1 MSASTV
7 SAEPVIAAAAALPL
21 RQDDPISLL
30 LIIKVMALTALLLA
44 VVYLVLR
51 WYSRRGG
58 GAMTARSERAELRCS
73 AALRLSPRTRVY
85 LVEAGDER
93 LLVTETPTGATV
105 TRLGADAPPVPMPAV
120 SE

>member
-1 MSASTV
+1 MSAGTA
-7 SAEPVIAAAAALPL
+7 SAEPLIASAAALPL

-44 VVYLVLR
+44 AVYLVLR

-58 GAMTARSERAELRCS
+58 GAMTARGERAELHCS

-85 LVEAGDER
+85 LVEAADER
-93 LLVTETPTGATV
+93 LLITETPTGATV
-105 TRLGADAPPVPMPAV
+105 TRLGAEAPTAPA
-120 SE
+120 STP